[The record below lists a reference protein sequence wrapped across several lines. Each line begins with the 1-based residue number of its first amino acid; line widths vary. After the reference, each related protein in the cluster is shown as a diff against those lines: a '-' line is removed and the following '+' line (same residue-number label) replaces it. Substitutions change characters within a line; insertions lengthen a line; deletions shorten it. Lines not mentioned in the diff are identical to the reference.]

1 LYFERSGMS
10 LKPEMLSEINQGKA
24 ESGNY
29 TDIVKSV
36 YAFKFLGLNTKLV
49 VDESDLENS
58 L

>member
-1 LYFERSGMS
+1 MS